1 MKKQEKGNQ
10 MCTDFVTIIGRTDSA
25 ITLIALT
32 VTIII
37 LLILSG
43 VSISAVKGEKGLIKE
58 SKTATAEAQ
67 RESIIE
73 KIETDLYNEKVKKGK
88 MPTVND
94 LINLIS
100 EKGYGTVTQE
110 NGENVLTTTDGEYQI
125 LFSEILGWEET
136 SE

>member
-1 MKKQEKGNQ
+1 MKQEKENKRH
-10 MCTDFVTIIGRTDSA
+10 TNFVMTIGRTDSA
-25 ITLIALT
+25 ITLIALS

-37 LLILSG
+37 ILILSG
-43 VSISAVKGEKGLIKE
+43 VSISAVKGQKGLIKE
-58 SKTATAEAQ
+58 SKTSTAEVQ

-73 KIETDLYNEKVKKGK
+73 KIEADLYNEKVKKGK
-88 MPTVND
+88 MPTEND

-125 LFSEILGWEET
+125 LFSEILGWKAT

>member
-1 MKKQEKGNQ
+1 MKKQEKG
-10 MCTDFVTIIGRTDSA
+10 

-43 VSISAVKGEKGLIKE
+43 VSISAVKGQKGLIKE
-58 SKTATAEAQ
+58 SKTSAAEAQ
-67 RESIIE
+67 RESMIE
-73 KIETDLYNEKVKKGK
+73 KIEADLYNEKVKKGK
-88 MPTVND
+88 MPTEND

-110 NGENVLTTTDGEYQI
+110 NGENILTTTDGEYQI
-125 LFSEILGWEET
+125 LFSEILGWEAT

>member
-1 MKKQEKGNQ
+1 MKQEKENKRH
-10 MCTDFVTIIGRTDSA
+10 TNFVMTIGRTDSA
-25 ITLIALT
+25 ITLIALS

-37 LLILSG
+37 ILILSG
-43 VSISAVKGEKGLIKE
+43 VSISAVKGQKGLIKE
-58 SKTATAEAQ
+58 SKTSTAEVQ

-73 KIETDLYNEKVKKGK
+73 KIEADLYNEKVKKGK
-88 MPTVND
+88 MPTEND

-125 LFSEILGWEET
+125 LFSEILGWEAT

>member
-1 MKKQEKGNQ
+1 MKKREKGGQ
-10 MCTDFVTIIGRTDSA
+10 RHTELVKTIGRTDSA

-43 VSISAVKGEKGLIKE
+43 VSISAVKGQKGLIKE
-58 SKTATAEAQ
+58 SKTSTAEVQ

-73 KIETDLYNEKVKKGK
+73 KIEADLYNEKVKKGK
-88 MPTVND
+88 MPTEND

-125 LFSEILGWEET
+125 LFSEILGWEAT

>member
-1 MKKQEKGNQ
+1 MKQEKENKRH
-10 MCTDFVTIIGRTDSA
+10 TNFVMTIGRTDSA
-25 ITLIALT
+25 ITLIALS

-37 LLILSG
+37 ILILSG
-43 VSISAVKGEKGLIKE
+43 VSISAVKGQKGLIKE
-58 SKTATAEAQ
+58 SKTSTAEVQ

-73 KIETDLYNEKVKKGK
+73 KIEADLYNEKVKKGK
-88 MPTVND
+88 MPTEND
-94 LINLIS
+94 LINLTS

-125 LFSEILGWEET
+125 LFSEILGWEAT